1 MRINNNL
8 MAMNSHRQLGVNQ
21 TALSKSL
28 EKLSSGQKI
37 NRAGDDAA
45 GLAISEKMRAQ
56 IRGVTQ
62 ASRNIQ
68 DGVSLIQTA
77 EGAMNEVH
85 AMLQRGRE
93 LTIQAAND
101 TNTTQDKQEL
111 QKEIDQLFV
120 EIDRIANT
128 TEFNTV
134 KLLNRTESTDD
145 SVSQLIIQGLKTGW
159 LELAEDLITTHYGL
173 TASNR
178 DLPIYI
184 VDGAPGGNLAYV
196 QSSWSGATLVGLAMY
211 IERADFDPSTL
222 PNGTNPY
229 GDMYNDRIIAH
240 EMVHAVMAD
249 QMSNYLSLPNWFKE
263 GTAEFIHGAD
273 ERIKNDVAI
282 HGIASIVAAGAA
294 AIGGGWIGNSQYY
307 SGSYL
312 AIKYL
317 ETNLDPADDF
327 ADFVA
332 SVASVGLDQ
341 AIIDHTAYTGTADFQ
356 TQFAAGGA
364 AYYAS
369 LNIQGVGVDELDTGS
384 IAGNEHEGGAA
395 ITAEDIIADPIAV
408 NNNPTAFNIIFP
420 STTSNVDRF
429 MIQMGANAG
438 QIAYISNVDI
448 RTESMG
454 LVEVDVTDDTDDAL
468 NKFDSAIGTVST
480 KRSMLGALQNRME
493 YAMRMND
500 NYAENLQASESRIR
514 DLDMA
519 KEMMSYTKTNILSQA
534 AQAMLAQAN
543 QAPQSVVQLLR

>member
-8 MAMNSHRQLGVNQ
+8 ISINAHRQLGVTQ
-21 TALSKSL
+21 SSLAKSL
-28 EKLSSGQKI
+28 EKLSSGQRV

-45 GLAISEKMRAQ
+45 GLSISEKMRAQ
-56 IRGVTQ
+56 IRGVSQ

-68 DGVSLIQTA
+68 DGISLIQTA
-77 EGAMNEVH
+77 EGAMQEVH

-93 LTIQAAND
+93 LAVQAAND
-101 TNTTQDKQEL
+101 TNTQEDKAQL
-111 QKEIDQLFV
+111 QMEVDQLFKEV
-120 EIDRIANT
+120 DRIANT

-159 LELAEDLITTHYGL
+159 MELATNMIQTHFGL

-178 DLPIYI
+178 QLPVYI
-184 VDGAPGGNLAYV
+184 VDGAAGGTLAYV
-196 QSSWSGATLVGLAMY
+196 QSSWSGAALVGLALY
-211 IERADFDPSTL
+211 IERADFSPSTL
-222 PNGTNPY
+222 PNGVNPY

-249 QMSNYLSLPNWFKE
+249 QMSNFASLPNWFKE

-273 ERIKNDVAI
+273 ERLKNDVSI
-282 HGIASIVAAGAA
+282 NGLASVVAVGAS
-294 AIGGGWIGNSQYY
+294 AIGGGWAGNSQYY

-317 ETNLDPADDF
+317 QKNLDSGNF
-327 ADFVA
+327 ANFVA
-332 SVASVGLDQ
+332 SVETVGLNQ
-341 AIIDHTAYTGTADFQ
+341 AIINHTAFTGEADFQ
-356 TQFAAGGA
+356 AQFAANGA
-364 AYYAS
+364 AFYAT
-369 LNIQGVGVDELDTGS
+369 LNIQGIGVDETDTGS
-384 IAGNEHEGGAA
+384 IGGSDHGGAA
-395 ITAEDIIADPIAV
+395 ITAENIIADPIALD
-408 NNNPTAFNIIFP
+408 NNPTPFDVIFP
-420 STTSNVDRF
+420 STSTETERF

-438 QIAYISNVDI
+438 QFTYISNIDI
-448 RTESMG
+448 QTKSIG
-454 LVEVDVTDDTDDAL
+454 LVGIDIAQDADDAI

-500 NYAENLQASESRIR
+500 NYVENLQASESRVR

-519 KEMMSYTKTNILSQA
+519 KEMMTYTKSNIINQA
-534 AQAMLAQAN
+534 AQAMLAQSN
-543 QAPQSVVQLLR
+543 QLPQSVVQLLR

>member
-8 MAMNSHRQLGVNQ
+8 ISINAHRQLGVTQ
-21 TALSKSL
+21 SSLAKSL
-28 EKLSSGQKI
+28 EKLSSGQRV

-45 GLAISEKMRAQ
+45 GLSISEKMRAQ
-56 IRGVTQ
+56 IRGVSQ

-68 DGVSLIQTA
+68 DGISLIQTA
-77 EGAMNEVH
+77 EGAMQEVH

-93 LTIQAAND
+93 LAVQAAND
-101 TNTTQDKQEL
+101 TNTQEDKAQL
-111 QKEIDQLFV
+111 QMEVDQLFKEV
-120 EIDRIANT
+120 DRIANT

-159 LELAEDLITTHYGL
+159 MELATNMIQTHFGL

-178 DLPIYI
+178 QLPVYI
-184 VDGAPGGNLAYV
+184 VDGAAGGTLAYV
-196 QSSWSGATLVGLAMY
+196 QSSWSGATLVGLALY
-211 IERADFDPSTL
+211 IERADFSPSTL
-222 PNGTNPY
+222 PNGVNPY

-249 QMSNYLSLPNWFKE
+249 QMSNFASLPNWFKE

-273 ERIKNDVAI
+273 ERLKNDVSI
-282 HGIASIVAAGAA
+282 NGLASVVAVGAS
-294 AIGGGWIGNSQYY
+294 AIGGGWAGNSQYY

-317 ETNLDPADDF
+317 QKNLDSGNF
-327 ADFVA
+327 ANFVA
-332 SVASVGLDQ
+332 SVETVGLNQ
-341 AIIDHTAYTGTADFQ
+341 AIINHTAFTGEADFQ
-356 TQFAAGGA
+356 AQFAANGA
-364 AYYAS
+364 AFYAT
-369 LNIQGVGVDELDTGS
+369 LNIQGIGVDETDTGS
-384 IAGNEHEGGAA
+384 IGGSDHGGAA
-395 ITAEDIIADPIAV
+395 ITAENIIADPIALD
-408 NNNPTAFNIIFP
+408 NNPTPFDVIFP
-420 STTSNVDRF
+420 STSTETERF

-438 QIAYISNVDI
+438 QFTYISNIDI
-448 RTESMG
+448 QTKSIG
-454 LVEVDVTDDTDDAL
+454 LVGIDIAQDADDAI

-500 NYAENLQASESRIR
+500 NYVENLQASESRIR

-519 KEMMSYTKTNILSQA
+519 KEMMTYTKSNIINQA
-534 AQAMLAQAN
+534 AQAMLAQSN
-543 QAPQSVVQLLR
+543 QLPQSVVQLLR

>member
-1 MRINNNL
+1 MRINNNIVS
-8 MAMNSHRQLGVNQ
+8 MNAHRQMGVNQ
-21 TALSKSL
+21 SALSKSL
-28 EKLSSGQKI
+28 EKLSSGQKV

-45 GLAISEKMRAQ
+45 GLSISEKMRAQ

-77 EGAMNEVH
+77 EGAMQEVH

-111 QKEIDQLFV
+111 QKEIDQLFIEV
-120 EIDRIANT
+120 NRIANT

-145 SVSQLIIQGLKTGW
+145 AVSQNIIQGLKTGW
-159 LELAEDLITTHYGL
+159 LELSANMINTHYGL

-273 ERIKNDVAI
+273 ERIKNDV
-282 HGIASIVAAGAA
+282 SIYGLAAVVAAGTS
-294 AIGGGWIGNSQYY
+294 AIGGGWIANSQHY

-312 AIKYL
+312 AIKFL
-317 ETNLDPADDF
+317 EENLDSGNF
-327 ADFVA
+327 SNFVA
-332 SVASVGLDQ
+332 SVESVGLDQ
-341 AIIDHTAYTGTADFQ
+341 AIINHTAYTGTADFQ
-356 TQFAAGGA
+356 TQFAAGA
-364 AYYAS
+364 VAYYGT
-369 LNIQGVGVDELDTGS
+369 LDIQAVGVDEVDTGS
-384 IAGNEHEGGAA
+384 IGGSDHGGAA
-395 ITAEDIIADPIAV
+395 ITAENIVADPIAL
-408 NNNPTAFNIIFP
+408 NNNPTPFNIIFP

-438 QIAYISNVDI
+438 QISYVSNIDI

-454 LVEVDVTDDTDDAL
+454 LVEIDVTDDTDDAI

-534 AQAMLAQAN
+534 AQAMLAQSN
-543 QAPQSVVQLLR
+543 QLPQSVVQLLR